1 MKIFRNTSI
10 KNNYKN
16 SVIAIGNFDGV
27 HLGHKKVIKEAL
39 KKARSI
45 NKKFGLLTFEP
56 LPVMFFNKQIKNHRL
71 NSLSQKIMQ
80 LKREKLDFVI
90 IQNFNKKFSKLS
102 YQKFISKILN
112 RKINCK
118 YIYVSKN
125 FRFGNKREGDVKK
138 LKKSEK
144 KFKFQTIITKPQ
156 KKYKR
161 IISSTVIRNL
171 LKQGN
176 IKKVSNLLGRPWEV
190 EGKIIKGEK
199 RGRKLGFPTC
209 NISLKNYVS
218 PKFGVYAVRVVIDNI
233 SRKGIANIG
242 YRPTFNGKK
251 LLLEVNIFGIK
262 RNLYNKKIKVI
273 FSKFIRPEKKFKSVL
288 ELKKQIKIDIN
299 NVKR

>member
-1 MKIFRNTSI
+1 MKIFRNISI

-102 YQKFISKILN
+102 YQEFISKILN
-112 RKINCK
+112 KKINCK

-125 FRFGNKREGDVKK
+125 FRFGNRREGDVKK
-138 LKKSEK
+138 LKKK
-144 KFKFQTIITKPQ
+144 
-156 KKYKR
+156 
-161 IISSTVIRNL
+161 
-171 LKQGN
+171 
-176 IKKVSNLLGRPWEV
+176 
-190 EGKIIKGEK
+190 
-199 RGRKLGFPTC
+199 
-209 NISLKNYVS
+209 
-218 PKFGVYAVRVVIDNI
+218 
-233 SRKGIANIG
+233 
-242 YRPTFNGKK
+242 
-251 LLLEVNIFGIK
+251 
-262 RNLYNKKIKVI
+262 
-273 FSKFIRPEKKFKSVL
+273 
-288 ELKKQIKIDIN
+288 
-299 NVKR
+299 